1 MERLISG
8 LKLSTTS
15 KGANVTITVPND
27 EGIFLDAIE
36 PAPGIVTTGVI
47 QTYLDLTVQ
56 GNGDKK
62 PLNTFEMNGWNGNY
76 DNKRTSVSC

>member
-47 QTYLDLTVQ
+47 QTYLDLTAQ
-56 GNGDKK
+56 GERGQEAAEHLRN
-62 PLNTFEMNGWNGNY
+62 EWMEW
-76 DNKRTSVSC
+76 